1 MDGFKGDEKLGFD
14 DIVNMNLDK
23 SFKLLTIRPFQD
35 IKIPNVERLNKMR
48 WMRKKVKGD
57 DVLLFVEFFELDWEM
72 AFIAI

>member
-14 DIVNMNLDK
+14 NIVNMNLDK

>member
-1 MDGFKGDEKLGFD
+1 VDGFKGDEKLGFD